1 MASVLMAAG
10 RPENVTRRT
19 PVSCST
25 SMDVGNAGQAS
36 GHRDHAKDLIRLKHR
51 ISEIYVKHTGQVLE
65 KVERDTDRDFILE
78 AEEARKYGLID
89 HVFTSRDDTALKAA
103 G

>member
-1 MASVLMAAG
+1 MAAG
-10 RPENVTRRT
+10 AAGKRHALPNARFLLHQ
-19 PVSCST
+19 PWT
-25 SMDVGNAGQAS
+25 SGMQGQAS
-36 GHRDHAKDLIRLKHR
+36 DIEIHAKDLIRLKHK

-78 AEEARKYGLID
+78 ADEAKKYGLID